1 MTRKKYYKPLLFAES
16 FALSEHISAGCY
28 YQTNFGNQCP
38 IDEAGMLFFTNAQSC
53 SEDVEML
60 WVGAGVTD
68 ETQRTV
74 ENLSLL
80 NIQCYNSFADFSQLF
95 TS

>member
-1 MTRKKYYKPLLFAES
+1 
-16 FALSEHISAGCY
+16 
-28 YQTNFGNQCP
+28 
-38 IDEAGMLFFTNAQSC
+38 MLFFTNAQSC